1 LDGLADFHWMV
12 WLVFVRQFG
21 GIFLRGSTNCAW
33 LSLNLR
39 FNRKR
44 GLYFRQPAKCGKK
57 SEIWLCDGRIAIKA
71 ALI

>member
-1 LDGLADFHWMV
+1 MV
-12 WLVFVRQFG
+12 WLIFIGWFG
-21 GIFLRGSTNCAW
+21 RFSFGNLAAFLRGITSCAW